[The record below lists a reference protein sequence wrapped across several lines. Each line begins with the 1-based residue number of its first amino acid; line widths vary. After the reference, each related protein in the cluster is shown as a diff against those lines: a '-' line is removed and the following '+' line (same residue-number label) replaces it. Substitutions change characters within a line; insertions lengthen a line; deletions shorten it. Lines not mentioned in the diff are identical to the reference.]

1 MKRLSLA
8 ILSVLLIS
16 SLAMS
21 GYAQSQSQ
29 GGIPDPNAPVPPEK
43 AKAIRHLLEVT
54 GSAKLGQQLMDQ
66 LFATRRAITRQ
77 VPGSVWD
84 ELEKEFRAEFSSGKV
99 IEMVIPIYN
108 RYFTEEEI
116 NALIAFYETPVGK
129 KTISVMPQILSESMQ
144 VGMQWGAEILKRLE
158 QRLKEKGYSGTTE

>member
-8 ILSVLLIS
+8 IISLLLVS
-16 SLAMS
+16 TLALS

-29 GGIPDPNAPVPPEK
+29 GSIPDPNAPVPPEK

-66 LFATRRAITRQ
+66 LFATRRAMTRQ

-84 ELEKEFRAEFSSGKV
+84 ELEKEFRAEFQSGKV
-99 IEMVIPIYN
+99 TEMVIPIYSK
-108 RYFTEEEI
+108 YFSEEEI
-116 NALIAFYETPVGK
+116 NALIAFYDTPVGK
-129 KTISVMPQILSESMQ
+129 KTVSVMPQILAESMQ
-144 VGMQWGAEILKRLE
+144 VGMQWGAEIIRRLE
-158 QRLKEKGYSGTTE
+158 QRLKEKGYSMTTE